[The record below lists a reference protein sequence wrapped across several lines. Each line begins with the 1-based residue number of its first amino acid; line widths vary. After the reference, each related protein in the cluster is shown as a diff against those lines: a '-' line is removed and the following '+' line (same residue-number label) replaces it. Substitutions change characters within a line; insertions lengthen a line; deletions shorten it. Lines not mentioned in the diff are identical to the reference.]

1 MTNSATTVRT
11 AQSPVRTAHR
21 LVLKIGSTLLVDQ
34 TTGLVRRVWLDGLVE
49 DISAACRRGQEV
61 AVVTSGAVALGRRAL
76 GLGKQRLK
84 LGEKQAAAAAGQIAL
99 VQAWQES
106 LTAHGIAAAQVL
118 LTLDDSE
125 NRRRYLNARNT
136 FETLF
141 RLGAV
146 PVINENDTVAT
157 EELRFGDNDRLAAR
171 VAEMIAAEA
180 LVLFSDIDGLYTAD
194 PHTDKTAVLV
204 PEVRVLTA
212 EINAMAGASASSY
225 GSGGMV
231 TKLRAA
237 RICMNAGCRMAI
249 APGHPL
255 RPVQALEAG
264 GRCTWFLPETERRP
278 AHARKRW
285 IGGTL
290 RTGGTLM
297 VDDGAVTALRNG
309 SSLLPAGV
317 VALEGDF
324 AAGET
329 VLVRNQAGVVVAR
342 GLVAY
347 AAREAARIMGRHTS
361 EIAGVLGYRGREEL
375 IHRDD
380 LVLVPARAFPHQEAM
395 PLDGEKPSCRHPG
408 RRARMHRD

>member
-1 MTNSATTVRT
+1 MTNSATTDHA
-11 AQSPVRTAHR
+11 AQSPVWTAHR

-49 DISAACRRGQEV
+49 DISAARRRGQEV

-194 PHTDKTAVLV
+194 PHIDETAVFV
-204 PEVRVLTA
+204 PEVRVLTS
-212 EINAMAGASASSY
+212 EIDAMAGTSASSY

-237 RICMNAGCRMAI
+237 RICMNASCRMAI
-249 APGHPL
+249 ASGHPL
-255 RPVQALEAG
+255 RPVQALNAG
-264 GRCTWFLPETERRP
+264 GRCTWFMPETERHP
-278 AHARKRW
+278 ARKRW
-285 IGGTL
+285 IGGAL
-290 RTGGTLM
+290 RAGGTLT
-297 VDDGAVTALRNG
+297 VDDGAVIALRNG
-309 SSLLPAGV
+309 SSLLPSGV
-317 VALEGDF
+317 VALEGNF
-324 AAGET
+324 KAGET
-329 VLVRNQAGVVVAR
+329 VLVCNRAGVVVAR

-347 AAREAARIMGRHTS
+347 AAHEAARILGRHTS
-361 EIAGVLGYRGREEL
+361 EIATVLGYRGREEL

-380 LVLVPARAFPHQEAM
+380 LVLAPARE
-395 PLDGEKPSCRHPG
+395 G
-408 RRARMHRD
+408 

>member
-1 MTNSATTVRT
+1 MTQTPLPLARLVIKIGTSTLTAGTNRLSPPTLVDLARQISNLRT
-11 AQSPVRTAHR
+11 AGNEV
-21 LVLKIGSTLLVDQ
+21 VL
-34 TTGLVRRVWLDGLVE
+34 
-49 DISAACRRGQEV
+49 
-61 AVVTSGAVALGRRAL
+61 VTSGAVAAGREAL
-76 GLGKQRLK
+76 GFPQLPKDIPAKQMLAAVGQPRL
-84 LGEKQAAAAAGQIAL
+84 IAVYERIFGL
-99 VQAWQES
+99 Y
-106 LTAHGIAAAQVL
+106 GITVAQVL
-118 LTLDDSE
+118 LTRADLDD
-125 NRRRYLNARNT
+125 RRSYLNARNT
-136 FETLF
+136 FETVF